1 MGDRKGIV
9 PSSYLE
15 VRGLNRFVIVIQ
27 QTLICTTWP
36 SFPFTCRLLFIISTR
51 KLVVSRNF
59 LSIRIFWT
67 VFICSFSILI
77 NSQLESDVCRL
88 PYTWSLN
95 SLIWWTAAKSSAKT
109 LALIDLLTH
118 FWVPASRFYCWQT
131 SSGISQHIYCVFSLL
146 RPLSRI
152 AAIWK
157 YISCSKISTNANWN
171 VSEYHASC
179 TRVFYEL

>member
-1 MGDRKGIV
+1 M
-9 PSSYLE
+9 
-15 VRGLNRFVIVIQ
+15 
-27 QTLICTTWP
+27 
-36 SFPFTCRLLFIISTR
+36 
-51 KLVVSRNF
+51 VSRNF

-109 LALIDLLTH
+109 LTMIDLLTH
-118 FWVPASRFYCWQT
+118 FWVLTSRFYCWQT

-146 RPLSRI
+146 RPLR
-152 AAIWK
+152 K
-157 YISCSKISTNANWN
+157 YISCSKSSVNANLN

-179 TRVFYEL
+179 TRVFYDADGVRSSGSWVRHCSWSAEVAGYKQVILSRWKHKS

>member
-1 MGDRKGIV
+1 MILERLSITFTSNAKREFV
-9 PSSYLE
+9 PRE
-15 VRGLNRFVIVIQ
+15 RF
-27 QTLICTTWP
+27 
-36 SFPFTCRLLFIISTR
+36 FPLLVAYCNIISTHR
-51 KLVVSRNF
+51 LVVSRNF

-95 SLIWWTAAKSSAKT
+95 SPIWWTAAKSSAKT
-109 LALIDLLTH
+109 LTMIDLLTH
-118 FWVPASRFYCWQT
+118 FWVLTSRFYCWQT
-131 SSGISQHIYCVFSLL
+131 SSGISQHIYCVYSLL
-146 RPLSRI
+146 RPLR
-152 AAIWK
+152 K
-157 YISCSKISTNANWN
+157 YISCSKSSVNANLN